1 MTGRKLKSV
10 QELEEHGERMVTI
23 ARVKTK
29 SKPKSQKNVTMMK
42 TTPKVIPL
50 PFLEE
55 QTGKREPRR
64 SRRRRDK
71 DKKDDNEEPMV
82 H

>member
-1 MTGRKLKSV
+1 M
-10 QELEEHGERMVTI
+10 
-23 ARVKTK
+23 KTK
-29 SKPKSQKNVTMMK
+29 SKLKSQKKVTVMK

-55 QTGKREPRR
+55 QTGESEPRR
-64 SRRRRDK
+64 SRRRKDK
-71 DKKDDNEEPMV
+71 DKKDDDEEPMV

>member
-1 MTGRKLKSV
+1 MT
-10 QELEEHGERMVTI
+10 
-23 ARVKTK
+23 
-29 SKPKSQKNVTMMK
+29 K

-55 QTGKREPRR
+55 PTEDPRR
-64 SRRRRDK
+64 SQRKKGK
-71 DKKDDNEEPMV
+71 DKKDDDEEPMV

>member
-1 MTGRKLKSV
+1 MVKIAKVKPKL
-10 QELEEHGERMVTI
+10 
-23 ARVKTK
+23 
-29 SKPKSQKNVTMMK
+29 KPKSQKMVTLTK

-55 QTGKREPRR
+55 PTGEPRR
-64 SRRRRDK
+64 SQRKKDK
-71 DKKDDNEEPMV
+71 DKKDDDEEPMV